1 MFQRRLLLVSGK
13 GGVGKSA
20 VAAALAMLAARRG
33 RRVLALAMV
42 DPSGLAGHLGV
53 DRVGYHPERTQPG
66 LYVAAIDRARAL
78 DEYLKLQLK
87 VPKAMPTG
95 QLTRALN
102 VLADTA
108 PGVREI
114 ITMGKPIYE
123 VWQDSWDLVVADA
136 PSLGQLQSYLNAPDT
151 ITALVPAG
159 AVQAQAAK
167 MRATLSDPTVSGLVL
182 VTTAEELPVHE
193 TNEAI
198 ADISGRDQ
206 IAIVD
211 VIANRVLDA
220 IDVDPGEVD
229 ALGPG
234 PARDA
239 AVLSI
244 GLTTSQARWLGRLPD
259 GPRLPFLFGLHT
271 SMEVAARLSE
281 EWERIS

>member
-1 MFQRRLLLVSGK
+1 MLERRLLLVSGK

-33 RRVLALAMV
+33 RKVLALAMT
-42 DPSGLAGHLGV
+42 DPTGLGGHLGI
-53 DRVGYHPERTQPG
+53 DHVGYLPERTQPG

-87 VPKAMPTG
+87 VPRAMPTG

-123 VWQDSWDLVVADA
+123 VWQNTWDLVVADA

-151 ITALVPAG
+151 ITGLVPAG
-159 AVQAQAAK
+159 AVQAQATQ
-167 MRATLSDPTVSGLVL
+167 MQATLADPAVSGLVL
-182 VTTAEELPVHE
+182 VATPEELPVNE
-193 TNEAI
+193 TNEALAEI
-198 ADISGRDQ
+198 TERKQ
-206 IAIVD
+206 VPIVD
-211 VIANRVLDA
+211 VVANRVLDPLDA
-220 IDVDPGEVD
+220 DPDEIR
-229 ALGPG
+229 ALPPG

-239 AVLSI
+239 AFLND
-244 GLTTSQARWLGRLPD
+244 GLTASQARWLGRLAA
-259 GPRLPFLFGLHT
+259 GCRLPFLFGLH
-271 SMEVAARLSE
+271 SPIEVAMRLSE
-281 EWERIS
+281 ECERIV